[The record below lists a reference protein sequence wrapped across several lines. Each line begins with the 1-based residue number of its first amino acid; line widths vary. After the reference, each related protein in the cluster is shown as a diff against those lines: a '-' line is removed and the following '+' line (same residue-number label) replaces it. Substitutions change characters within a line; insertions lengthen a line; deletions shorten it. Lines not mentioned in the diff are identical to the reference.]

1 MLYLVDYKCGRD
13 FALFSKN
20 LSIKIHWRMG
30 LKRIACNFQLLLQ
43 YTIATMG
50 VWIQHKLGV
59 IDAGI

>member
-1 MLYLVDYKCGRD
+1 
-13 FALFSKN
+13 
-20 LSIKIHWRMG
+20 MG

-50 VWIQHKLGV
+50 EFGYSKSWGV

>member
-1 MLYLVDYKCGRD
+1 MS
-13 FALFSKN
+13 SKN
-20 LSIKIHWRMG
+20 LFIKIHWRMG

-43 YTIATMG
+43 YTIG